1 MKSLKPKF
9 LLAENLS
16 RLAKWLRL
24 LGYDTVVYKSI
35 SYHNMVRLALKDSR
49 IILTRSKKDADL
61 KRRFSRRLIV
71 SDKHLGQL
79 EEIKDLLQLNN
90 DKIFTRCL
98 ICNRILYD
106 ISKNKI
112 QDFVPEFVWERHS
125 KFKICR
131 KCGKIYWQGTH
142 YKDMLNKLKKIFCEV
157 EES

>member
-1 MKSLKPKF
+1 MESLKPRF
-9 LLAENLS
+9 LLAENLG

-35 SYHNMVRLALKDSR
+35 SYHNMVRLALKDRR
-49 IILTRSKKDADL
+49 IILTRSKKDANL
-61 KRRFSRRLIV
+61 NGRFSRRLIV
-71 SDKHLGQL
+71 SDKHLDQL
-79 EEIKDLLQLNN
+79 EEIKDLLRLNN
-90 DKIFTRCL
+90 DKVFTRCL

-112 QDFVPEFVWERHS
+112 QDFIPEFVWERHS